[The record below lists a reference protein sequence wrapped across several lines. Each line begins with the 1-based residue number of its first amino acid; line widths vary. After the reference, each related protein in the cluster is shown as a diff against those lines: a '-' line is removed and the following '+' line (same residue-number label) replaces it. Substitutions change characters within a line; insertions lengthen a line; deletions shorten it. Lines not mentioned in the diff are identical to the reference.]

1 METVVDA
8 AGLARFPLLGLS
20 QGCAVSVAYAVK
32 HPDRVSHLILYGGF
46 AAGLNKIANVQA
58 AVRERWAAMKTLV
71 KLGWGSDNPTFR
83 QMFTSQLMPTATR
96 EQMDAFNE
104 TQRLSA
110 SPDCALRYLETV
122 SEFDV
127 RHLLP
132 QVRGTDLGHACPR
145 RSCGTDRLG
154 P

>member
-1 METVVDA
+1 
-8 AGLARFPLLGLS
+8 
-20 QGCAVSVAYAVK
+20 
-32 HPDRVSHLILYGGF
+32 
-46 AAGLNKIANVQA
+46 
-58 AVRERWAAMKTLV
+58 VRERWAAMKTLV

-83 QMFTSQLMPTATR
+83 QIFTSQLIPTATR

-110 SPDCALRYLETV
+110 SPDCAMRYLETV

-132 QVRGTDLGHACPR
+132 QVRTPTLVMHVRDDLAVRIASGREIAAGIPNARFVALPGKNHVLLEQDPGMTQYLNELKSFVSA
-145 RSCGTDRLG
+145 SS
-154 P
+154 